1 IVAIEDAFAVLG
13 DVEVGETIA
22 VIVADGDSLPEA
34 ACAHAGFLS
43 YISESS
49 VAIVVVER
57 VAEGRSGREEIAG
70 TTIDEVQ
77 VHPAVVV
84 VVEECA
90 ARARRLGEILFG
102 RFAGDVL
109 PGDATGGRKD
119 LLERIGRL
127 RQSSSPA
134 RDGSGSGRTENTGE
148 ESTARL
154 ENVHRT
160 WDRDLHCDRCV
171 AEMIEDIESCGWVN
185 SDSPAEC
192 RSEPNSARAL
202 SASFGDGWQ
211 TPCPLPPCVQSG
223 CRR

>member
-1 IVAIEDAFAVLG
+1 MRNAVAALGIFAGMAVFALRL
-13 DVEVGETIA
+13 VEV
-22 VIVADGDSLPEA
+22 DEA
-34 ACAHAGFLS
+34 AN
-43 YISESS
+43 EE
-49 VAIVVVER
+49 VE
-57 VAEGRSGREEIAG
+57 A
-70 TTIDEVQ
+70 
-77 VHPAVVV
+77 AVVI

-154 ENVHRT
+154 EKGLGIEN
-160 WDRDLHCDRCV
+160 WDLHCNRFG
-171 AEMIEDIESCGWVN
+171 AEGIERIEVCGSV
-185 SDSPAEC
+185 SSDSRADSPAE
-192 RSEPNSARAL
+192 RESARAL

-211 TPCPLPPCVQSG
+211 TPCPPPPCVQSG